1 MGDNVSV
8 SVIIPTYNSGESIE
22 RCLRSIKNQSY
33 PGVESIVVDN
43 HSIDQ
48 TREISERYGVTFLL
62 FRGNRSRAR
71 NAGFKLS
78 QGRYILYLD
87 SDQELAE
94 GLLEEC
100 IWLCEERVFD
110 SLIIREL
117 TVGENYWAQCLNFE
131 RKLASDSLDKEIPRF
146 HRAVF
151 LRDVGGFDE
160 TLEFGEDWDL
170 YIRLKNEGSKVG
182 RASTYILHHEN
193 SDLRSIIR
201 KYRRYGEYLP
211 QLASRYSVA
220 SIISQYNPLLSDPRT
235 FLVHFVKD
243 PLHGSGFLFLRM
255 IRGFIMLFGVK
266 F

>member
-100 IWLCEERVFD
+100 IGLCEERVFD

-117 TVGENYWAQCLNFE
+117 TVGENYW
-131 RKLASDSLDKEIPRF
+131 
-146 HRAVF
+146 
-151 LRDVGGFDE
+151 
-160 TLEFGEDWDL
+160 
-170 YIRLKNEGSKVG
+170 
-182 RASTYILHHEN
+182 
-193 SDLRSIIR
+193 
-201 KYRRYGEYLP
+201 
-211 QLASRYSVA
+211 
-220 SIISQYNPLLSDPRT
+220 
-235 FLVHFVKD
+235 
-243 PLHGSGFLFLRM
+243 
-255 IRGFIMLFGVK
+255 
-266 F
+266 